1 MIEKS
6 QIHIH
11 RMIIHKVDHRNYDAP
26 QLSDLESPVTEEV
39 ASFLRQHIVSNREHR
54 YTRTALFLP
63 PKKGGVCL
71 ADLCDRPL
79 MTPDEFVPQSRE
91 VAWHLFRTMDKRVSP
106 GDLVLCTFSEDTE
119 KSPAW
124 LALLKMDP
132 EDGFV
137 GREEKVN
144 GQVRIVLQRV
154 PNVLPRGELQKCAF
168 LVPPS
173 LRESRGYDLKVLD
186 QQAVR
191 YGGQRIVATFFVSDF
206 LQCKIGLNRRD
217 LTWTFAS
224 ASHEWVAR
232 QDEWPA
238 EEVDQFK
245 KRVGETLQDK
255 VVDATSFAAA
265 VIPKPEDQDKY
276 LEHLRNRGVEDLAF
290 EPDPDERKRLTR
302 YVYFEGDHGLRVRI
316 EADAVGEGKALDYH
330 KAPGSAEWTVT
341 IRTTHWDRK
350 PR

>member
-1 MIEKS
+1 MADES

-11 RMIIHKVDHRNYDAP
+11 RMIIHKVDHRNYDTP

-39 ASFLRQHIVSNREHR
+39 ASFLRQHIISNREHR
-54 YTRTALFLP
+54 YTRTAVFVP
-63 PKKGGVCL
+63 PKKGAVCL
-71 ADLCDRPL
+71 ADLCDSL
-79 MTPDEFVPQSRE
+79 LTDPDEFVPQSRE
-91 VAWHLFRTMDKRVSP
+91 IAWHLFRTMDKRVSP
-106 GDLVLCTFSEDTE
+106 GDLVVCTFSEDTE
-119 KSPAW
+119 EAPPW

-137 GREEKVN
+137 GVEETVE

-168 LVPPS
+168 LVPRS
-173 LRESRGYDLKVLD
+173 LREEQGYDLKVLD

-206 LQCKIGLNRRD
+206 LQCKVGLNRADR
-217 LTWTFAS
+217 TWVFAT

-232 QDEWPA
+232 KDEWPA

-245 KRVGETLQDK
+245 KRVGETLQDN

-265 VIPKPEDQDKY
+265 VIPEPQDQDEF
-276 LEHLRNRGVEDLAF
+276 LEHLRDRGLEDLTF
-290 EPDPDERKRLTR
+290 EPDPKERQRLTPEP
-302 YVYFEGDHGLRVRI
+302 YFEGDHRLRVRI
-316 EADAVGEGKALDYH
+316 ESDAVGEDKALDYH
-330 KAPGSAEWTVT
+330 MSPGGEWIVT
-341 IRTTHWDRK
+341 IRTTHWNRK
-350 PR
+350 AR